1 MASPSD
7 RDLILR
13 ARRGEMEAFGEL
25 VLRFQNRVFN
35 VCYRMTNE
43 RRQAEDLTQETFL
56 RIHSRLDT
64 FDLERPFGP
73 WIGRV
78 AANVCL
84 NYLESVKLKPS
95 ELDEDRDADENPSPE
110 TAFENKEHSNRIRI
124 ALASLPARYRLV
136 IELRHFQ
143 EMSYSEIAANLGIQL
158 SDVKSDLF
166 RGRKM
171 LAEKLK

>member
-1 MASPSD
+1 M
-7 RDLILR
+7 
-13 ARRGEMEAFGEL
+13 
-25 VLRFQNRVFN
+25 
-35 VCYRMTNE
+35 
-43 RRQAEDLTQETFL
+43 
-56 RIHSRLDT
+56 
-64 FDLERPFGP
+64 
-73 WIGRV
+73 
-78 AANVCL
+78 CL

-95 ELDEDRDADENPSPE
+95 ELDEERDADENPSPE
-110 TAFENKEHSNRIRI
+110 TAYENKEHSNRIRI